1 MVNNKTK
8 TIVIESALA
17 LLAIGLTWF
26 GYRKY
31 YQTEQDKIKK
41 AKEGILKQQTEQD
54 IDAISESISK
64 KIEDQID
71 LENLPREV
79 PGLNKQN
86 YLENVNLNK
95 ITIDELK
102 KLREDARESL
112 RTRGGKRRAENKK
125 TKKKRKNKK

>member
-41 AKEGILKQQTEQD
+41 AKEEIFKQQTEQD

-86 YLENVNLNK
+86 YLENVNLNN
-95 ITIDELK
+95 ITINELK